1 MRSTRRNEVKSL
13 FSSRGNMARA
23 FAIFIASSC
32 TGLLAEEVVAPEI
45 VPPEEV
51 A

>member
-13 FSSRGNMARA
+13 FSSRGNMVRA
-23 FAIFIASSC
+23 FAIFIAFSC
-32 TGLLAEEVVAPEI
+32 AGLLTEEVVAPVI